1 MLEREKVADVELL
14 LQGEGSSVETTA
26 TIIVEPGPSSGT
38 GKPALRAVVVVGQQ
52 QQQQQA
58 RWEKWRRPLAGVVF
72 HLLAALLVL
81 FLSVHFIPSTPVETT
96 LLRDMLRNDQFDWPG
111 LALWQF
117 LLLEG
122 FAFVA
127 QITERRPNP
136 FHSRRGG
143 YKARRLS
150 KTGHLWCD
158 YSE

>member
-96 LLRDMLRNDQFDWPG
+96 LLRGTTP
-111 LALWQF
+111 LWVHPIRC
-117 LLLEG
+117 G
-122 FAFVA
+122 V
-127 QITERRPNP
+127 
-136 FHSRRGG
+136 
-143 YKARRLS
+143 
-150 KTGHLWCD
+150 
-158 YSE
+158 